1 MKSLISF
8 SEFIRLPES
17 VQESMGRFENA
28 SLNEDLS
35 SSVKKKKMKDL
46 ERKLKTFDWWYSM
59 SGDMRAWKKGQK
71 EQDIIRSM
79 VDELGDDG
87 MELYRMYGKKAG
99 VTFREGVGDRKK
111 SITQPNEY
119 EEFIQAK
126 MKEWGIEDL
135 DQLQPEPLKRFWK
148 EVDSEWKGNDEV
160 EVNIPE
166 NKSMFPEMDKVT
178 RQGTLGYGEERPVG
192 GKSKHGFVDAGNLYP
207 EHLVPKWIPP
217 SPQRKR
223 GWQDK

>member
-1 MKSLISF
+1 MRQPISF
-8 SEFIRLPES
+8 GEFLKLPKD
-17 VQESMGRFENA
+17 VQESMATFENA
-28 SLNEDLS
+28 YITEELS
-35 SSVKKKKMKDL
+35 SSVRKKKMVDL
-46 ERKLKTFDWWYSM
+46 ERKLKNFDWWYSM
-59 SGDMRAWKKGQK
+59 SDDIRSYKKGQK
-71 EQDIIRSM
+71 EQDVIRSI

-87 MELYRMYGKKAG
+87 MSLYRQYGKKAG

-111 SITQPNEY
+111 AITQPSEY
-119 EEFIQAK
+119 EEFLQSK
-126 MKEWGIEDL
+126 MKEWGIESL
-135 DQLQPEPLKRFWK
+135 EQLQPEPLKRFWK

-160 EVNIPE
+160 EVNVSE

-178 RQGTLGYGEERPVG
+178 RQGLGYGEERPVG